1 MKKKV
6 LLVVA
11 QEGYQQ
17 VEYGEPKKILQAA
30 DIDVVTASTL
40 AGAAIAKDGSTTHV
54 DIVLDKVN
62 VSDYD
67 GIFFIG
73 GPGALE
79 HLDNEKSYRIIKA
92 AAEKGMPLGAICVS
106 PRILAKTGVLVNK
119 RATGWNDDKELNALF
134 RQYNVDYVPEDV
146 VIDGNI
152 VTAEGPHA
160 AKKFGQ
166 AIVKVIQEEAES
178 K

>member
-17 VEYGEPKKILQAA
+17 VEYGEPKKILEAA

-40 AGAAIAKDGSTTHV
+40 AGAAIAKDGSSTHV
-54 DIVLDKVN
+54 DILLDKVN
-62 VSDYD
+62 ASSYA

-79 HLDNEKSYRIIKA
+79 HLDNEKSYRLIKDA
-92 AAEKGMPLGAICVS
+92 AKAMIPFGAICIS
-106 PRILAKTGVLVNK
+106 TRILAKTGVLINK
-119 RATGWNDDKELNALF
+119 RATGWNEDGELDALY
-134 RQYNVDYVPEDV
+134 REYNVDYVPDDV
-146 VIDGNI
+146 VVDGNI
-152 VTAEGPHA
+152 VTAVGPQA
-160 AKKFGQ
+160 AKAFGK
-166 AIVKVIQEEAES
+166 AILDLVK
-178 K
+178 